1 MKLIAYPVA
10 VTLGLLGIV
19 FVAGAQGV
27 ILRLVVGA
35 ILLLAAVALVW
46 LAKMQ
51 PSRTTTTFVQKIDLS
66 GDVNLQKLNCRQ
78 CGATLSGEAVTVHAG
93 AVFIKC
99 PYCGAAYQLEEEP
112 QW

>member
-10 VTLGLLGIV
+10 ALLGLLGIV

-51 PSRTTTTFVQKIDLS
+51 PSRTTTTLVQKIDLS

-78 CGATLSGEAVTVHAG
+78 CGATLNRDAVSVHAG
-93 AVFIKC
+93 AVFVKC
-99 PYCGAAYQLEEEP
+99 AYCGAAYQLEEEP